1 MKYDLNKILKKLE
14 SNIVPRSMRRMD
26 LCKAKEKAML
36 NLKYELVLVNEPKVN
51 RPEFVQ
57 YMFDGER
64 SSARR

>member
-26 LCKAKEKAML
+26 LGKAKEKAISNL
-36 NLKYELVLVNEPKVN
+36 NYELVLVNELKVN
-51 RPEFVQ
+51 RPDFVQ
-57 YMFDGER
+57 YMFDAEK